1 MIALPSIMMLILVAA
16 VSLPS
21 LAILRKR
28 WQRIAIAT
36 CIVGEL
42 AMAVALAVLVSLT

>member
-1 MIALPSIMMLILVAA
+1 MIALPSIVMLMLVAA
-16 VSLPS
+16 VSMPA

-28 WQRIAIAT
+28 WQRIAVAV

-42 AMAVALAVLVSLT
+42 AMAVALAVLVISY